1 MKKKYRKT
9 NAWGL
14 IVTLLVVLGIM
25 STGCGKKEADYRQIQ
40 VYKIDG
46 TATVAR
52 AGSNMDVYENMQ
64 LQSGDV
70 VETVGNSYL
79 QLKLDED
86 KYILLEP
93 DTKIS
98 LQATLRT

>member
-1 MKKKYRKT
+1 MKVKR
-9 NAWGL
+9 ALWISVIL
-14 IVTLLVVLGIM
+14 ILNCFLVIA
-25 STGCGKKEADYRQIQ
+25 CGKKEEDYRQIQ

-46 TATVAR
+46 SATVAR
-52 AGSNMDVYENMQ
+52 AGSSMDVYENMQ

-70 VETVGNSYL
+70 VETVANSYL

-93 DTKIS
+93 ETKIS
-98 LQATLRT
+98 LQATGK